1 MLTKMVMMEPIV
13 GLLLQVE
20 LECMFLLLVEV
31 VVLLDTL
38 EAVQAQ
44 AVEVEALEL
53 LVLMLLALVVEQVVS
68 LLLLEELQV
77 VIHQAVKV
85 VTVEAEP

>member
-44 AVEVEALEL
+44 AVEVEAQEIE
-53 LVLMLLALVVEQVVS
+53 V
-68 LLLLEELQV
+68 LLLLAVLVEMVASQPFKVLTKEV
-77 VIHQAVKV
+77 V
-85 VTVEAEP
+85 

>member
-20 LECMFLLLVEV
+20 LECMFMLLVEV

-38 EAVQAQ
+38 EPAQAQ
-44 AVEVEALEL
+44 AVEVEAQEIE
-53 LVLMLLALVVEQVVS
+53 V
-68 LLLLEELQV
+68 LLLLAVLVEMVASQPFKVLTKEV
-77 VIHQAVKV
+77 V
-85 VTVEAEP
+85 

>member
-1 MLTKMVMMEPIV
+1 MVMMEAIV

-20 LECMFLLLVEV
+20 LASMFLLLVEV

-44 AVEVEALEL
+44 AVEVEAQEIE
-53 LVLMLLALVVEQVVS
+53 V
-68 LLLLEELQV
+68 LLLLAVLVEMVASQLLKVLTKEV
-77 VIHQAVKV
+77 V
-85 VTVEAEP
+85 

>member
-44 AVEVEALEL
+44 AVEVEAQEIE
-53 LVLMLLALVVEQVVS
+53 V
-68 LLLLEELQV
+68 LLLLAVLVAMVAYQRLKVLRKEV
-77 VIHQAVKV
+77 V
-85 VTVEAEP
+85 

>member
-20 LECMFLLLVEV
+20 LECMFLLLVEG

-44 AVEVEALEL
+44 AVEGEELEL
-53 LVLMLLALVVEQVVS
+53 EGLVQLEVLAVMVLIQPLKAQHKEIV
-68 LLLLEELQV
+68 
-77 VIHQAVKV
+77 
-85 VTVEAEP
+85 

>member
-44 AVEVEALEL
+44 AVEVEAQEIE
-53 LVLMLLALVVEQVVS
+53 V
-68 LLLLEELQV
+68 LLLLAVLVAMVASQPFKVLRKEV
-77 VIHQAVKV
+77 V
-85 VTVEAEP
+85 

>member
-44 AVEVEALEL
+44 AVEVEAQEIE
-53 LVLMLLALVVEQVVS
+53 V
-68 LLLLEELQV
+68 LLLLAVLVEMVASQLLKVLTKEV
-77 VIHQAVKV
+77 V
-85 VTVEAEP
+85 

>member
-1 MLTKMVMMEPIV
+1 MLTKMVMMEAIV

-20 LECMFLLLVEV
+20 LACMFLLLVEV

-44 AVEVEALEL
+44 AVEVEAQEIE
-53 LVLMLLALVVEQVVS
+53 V
-68 LLLLEELQV
+68 LLLLAVLVEMVASQLLKVLTKEV
-77 VIHQAVKV
+77 V
-85 VTVEAEP
+85 